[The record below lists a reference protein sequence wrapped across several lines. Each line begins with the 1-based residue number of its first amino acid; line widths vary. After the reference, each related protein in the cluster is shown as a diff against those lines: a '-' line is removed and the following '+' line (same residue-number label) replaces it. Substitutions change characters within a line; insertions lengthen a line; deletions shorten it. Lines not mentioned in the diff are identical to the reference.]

1 VVVGETMTAP
11 RQRRLVEEY
20 LAERSVDERRK
31 N

>member
-1 VVVGETMTAP
+1 VGETMTEP

-20 LAERSVDERRK
+20 LAERNVDAGRR